1 MAKDNETILNLKK
14 ELEAKSNDSIAMQG
28 SYKEATK
35 LVAQLSK
42 EVKTLKNQQN
52 ESSDTFNTLKIQ
64 AKEINILSNEN
75 ESLRRELHKERSITV
90 QKMKSIEDLNK
101 TISSLK
107 SNAKGWIEF
116 TPRHFLSNS
125 YKR

>member
-107 SNAKGWIEF
+107 SSAKGWIEF
-116 TPRHFLSNS
+116 TPKDTF
-125 YKR
+125 

>member
-14 ELEAKSNDSIAMQG
+14 ELEAKKNDSVAMQG

-64 AKEINILSNEN
+64 AKEINVLSNEN